1 MYGND
6 QTKRI
11 FVTPQCSKP
20 IQKETKLRGLNR
32 KDYNHVVPRKRVLLH
47 WYFLAGYYTL
57 CIPYKLR
64 KRESD
69 QAWKL
74 ESWWFQ
80 KLLCLFISWPLTW
93 AWLITGM
100 AQQLPGFYVIKDY
113 HAKHYLNLVN
123 VLLSSTFYFKFQWIL
138 VSKREK
144 LEKLLND
151 VSTFS
156 LFQLKKLSTPQK
168 SRVCEGK
175 MSMLTAY
182 FIFMYVSCIGW
193 ICKAFFDKPI
203 SEIITSGRRR
213 FFLENLKSNFTQLH
227 VNGTLVADELYSNAN
242 ILVGCADLALSFKQ
256 RVDYTFVTMF
266 FCHVLSTTFLSAS
279 KLFKRFLA
287 GIDCICVESSST
299 HTGSSHSIVTAKIM
313 EKYKELRN
321 LVASINAVWSTMI
334 LFYII
339 GRTVDLINNFNQSI
353 EKKEIA
359 TIFATVTLRL
369 LLVIMLVMLADGYR
383 INTSIKLWLCKRG
396 YIREEISSHGGNELE
411 CLERCVE
418 HEPVGIGEV
427 GVFEINYEFLAQL
440 LIFSVTAFLI
450 TF

>member
-6 QTKRI
+6 QTERI

-20 IQKETKLRGLNR
+20 IQKETKLRGLNK
-32 KDYNHVVPRKRVLLH
+32 KDYNQVAQRKRELLH

-57 CIPYKLR
+57 SIPYKVK
-64 KRESD
+64 KRESG
-69 QAWKL
+69 QVWKL

-93 AWLITGM
+93 VWLITGITP
-100 AQQLPGFYVIKDY
+100 QLRGFYAIKDY
-113 HAKHYLNLVN
+113 HAKHYLSLVN
-123 VLLSSTFYFKFQWIL
+123 ALLSSTFYFKYQWIL
-138 VSKREK
+138 LRKREK

-156 LFQLKKLSTPQK
+156 LFQPKKLYTPQK
-168 SRVCEGK
+168 SRVCEG
-175 MSMLTAY
+175 MVSILTAY
-182 FIFMYVSCIGW
+182 FMFVYVGCIGW
-193 ICKAFFDKPI
+193 ICRAFFDQTV
-203 SEIITSGRRR
+203 SEMITSGRKR

-227 VNGTLVADELYSNAN
+227 LNGTLVADELYSNEN
-242 ILVGCADLALSFKQ
+242 ILVGSAELALRFKQ

-279 KLFKRFLA
+279 KLFQRFLA
-287 GIDCICVESSST
+287 GIDCFCKES
-299 HTGSSHSIVTAKIM
+299 GSSQSFQTAKIT

-321 LVASINAVWSTMI
+321 LLASLNAVWSTMI

-339 GRTVDLINNFNQSI
+339 SRTVELITNFNRSM

-359 TIFATVTLRL
+359 SIFLTVSLRL
-369 LLVIMLVMLADGYR
+369 LLVVMLVMLADGYR
-383 INTSIKLWLCKRG
+383 INISIKLWLCKRG

-411 CLERCVE
+411 CLERCMQ
-418 HEPVGIGEV
+418 HEPVGIGAV
-427 GVFEINYEFLAQL
+427 GVFDINYGFLAQL